1 MEALIACSIARLEND
16 TDAELCAGLMAASE
30 PWLTLGRS
38 YEACLAIIRDPTREV
53 YVARNQAEVA
63 GFLILCMTGAFIG
76 YIQTICIDPGLR
88 GQGLG
93 SRLIEFAEQRIL
105 AQSPNIF
112 MCVSSF
118 NPDARRL
125 YERLGYRVVG
135 ELTDYIVVGHSE
147 ILLRKTTG
155 PLNSFVSRASREQPS
170 APGSG
175 DSAPSGLKVGS
186 GMREARLRP
195 EFADLYPTLT
205 PGQWEPAAR
214 VAEVV
219 LARLL
224 LLEISEAPLHD
235 RVLNEEHFEFRG
247 ETPDGAPRKPA
258 GSRSADPERQ

>member
-1 MEALIACSIARLEND
+1 MAALIACSIGRLDSES
-16 TDAELCAGLMAASE
+16 DAETCASLMAASE

-38 YEACLAIIRDPTREV
+38 YEACLAMIRDPTREA
-53 YVARNQAEVA
+53 YVARTGTDVA
-63 GFLILCMTGAFIG
+63 GFLILCMTGAFVG
-76 YIQTICIDPGLR
+76 YIQTICIAPGQR
-88 GQGLG
+88 GRGLG

-105 AQSPNIF
+105 TESPNIF

-135 ELTDYIVVGHSE
+135 ELTDYLVPGHSE

-155 PLNSFVSRASREQPS
+155 PLNGFVPRASERFAS
-170 APGSG
+170 APLSG
-175 DSAPSGLKVGS
+175 DGAPSGLKLGS

-247 ETPDGAPRKPA
+247 ETPDGAPRKPTR
-258 GSRSADPERQ
+258 SRAADTGGQ